1 MEVYECVR
9 ARRTVRSYRPDP
21 VPGAVVDKL
30 LRAGR
35 WAPSSRNSQPWH
47 FIVVRNRETLR
58 ELGAIAASG
67 RFVADAPMAIAI
79 AMDNAERPDL
89 DAGRALQQMELVAWE
104 EGLGT
109 CFVGLRGRG
118 PEPAGQGAPGGAGPH
133 GAGHPA
139 ALRLQGERRQGAGE
153 AAQAAVGDRAR
164 RAVRRSVRH
173 GLSGGASGLRRVE
186 VAEGRQDLFGQK
198 LQRAVRLG
206 RVAAPVVG
214 LDEQRPEPS
223 GLPVDLPELRRA
235 LVRGRRRS
243 RSSPACTP
251 AVIASSGMSGSSL

>member
-79 AMDNAERPDL
+79 AMYNAERPDL
-89 DAGRALQQMELVAWE
+89 DAGRALQQMELVAW
-104 EGLGT
+104 GGGSGN
-109 CFVGLRGRG
+109 VLRGAARRG
-118 PEPAGQGAPGGAGPH
+118 PEPAGS
-133 GAGHPA
+133 
-139 ALRLQGERRQGAGE
+139 
-153 AAQAAVGDRAR
+153 
-164 RAVRRSVRH
+164 RRSWECRTAWSWSPCCPSAT
-173 GLSGGASGLRRVE
+173 GRTPARGGGSGASRC
-186 VAEGRQDLFGQK
+186 
-198 LQRAVRLG
+198 
-206 RVAAPVVG
+206 
-214 LDEQRPEPS
+214 
-223 GLPVDLPELRRA
+223 
-235 LVRGRRRS
+235 RRS
-243 RSSPACTP
+243 RTAERFGEPYGT
-251 AVIASSGMSGSSL
+251 G

>member
-109 CFVGLRGRG
+109 CFVGLRDEDQNRRVRALLGVPDRMELVTLLPFGYREDAGKGRG
-118 PEPAGQGAPGGAGPH
+118 KRRKPLSKIAH
-133 GAGHPA
+133 
-139 ALRLQGERRQGAGE
+139 GERF
-153 AAQAAVGDRAR
+153 GDPY
-164 RAVRRSVRH
+164 
-173 GLSGGASGLRRVE
+173 GTG
-186 VAEGRQDLFGQK
+186 
-198 LQRAVRLG
+198 
-206 RVAAPVVG
+206 
-214 LDEQRPEPS
+214 
-223 GLPVDLPELRRA
+223 
-235 LVRGRRRS
+235 
-243 RSSPACTP
+243 
-251 AVIASSGMSGSSL
+251 

>member
-79 AMDNAERPDL
+79 AMEDAERPDL

-109 CFVGLRGRG
+109 CFVGLRDEDQNRRVRALLGVPDRMELVTLLPFG
-118 PEPAGQGAPGGAGPH
+118 YRENAGKGQGKRRKPLSEIAH
-133 GAGHPA
+133 
-139 ALRLQGERRQGAGE
+139 RERF
-153 AAQAAVGDRAR
+153 GDPY
-164 RAVRRSVRH
+164 
-173 GLSGGASGLRRVE
+173 GTG
-186 VAEGRQDLFGQK
+186 
-198 LQRAVRLG
+198 
-206 RVAAPVVG
+206 
-214 LDEQRPEPS
+214 
-223 GLPVDLPELRRA
+223 
-235 LVRGRRRS
+235 
-243 RSSPACTP
+243 
-251 AVIASSGMSGSSL
+251 